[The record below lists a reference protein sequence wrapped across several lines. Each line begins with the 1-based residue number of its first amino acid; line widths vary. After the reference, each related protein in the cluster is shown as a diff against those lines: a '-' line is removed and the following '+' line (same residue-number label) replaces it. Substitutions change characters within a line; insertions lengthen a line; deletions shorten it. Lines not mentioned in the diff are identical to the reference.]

1 MIVDARN
8 LATLKIHFTRLNEV
22 EIEIEIEITY
32 QTDIHSECLQRY
44 ISSSA
49 NRSNMFKSGVIVGL

>member
-8 LATLKIHFTRLNEV
+8 LATLKIHFTRLNEF
-22 EIEIEIEITY
+22 EIEIKY